1 MAVRWLEE
9 GLFVGASDVDR
20 RSVWTRRR
28 RGPDAVRLA
37 ILADGWVASAL
48 VFELFGVASANFVG
62 ATDFVVPPAA
72 WEVC

>member
-1 MAVRWLEE
+1 MR
-9 GLFVGASDVDR
+9 
-20 RSVWTRRR
+20 TRRR

-72 WEVC
+72 REVC